1 MEHDEID
8 HGNPAFQAA
17 WPVLHVSDCHGV
29 AVPEYFF
36 FVFGTMHFAYG
47 KG

>member
-1 MEHDEID
+1 MVRLIMAIRLSKLA
-8 HGNPAFQAA
+8 G
-17 WPVLHVSDCHGV
+17 PVLHVSDCHGV

-36 FVFGTMHFAYG
+36 FVFGSMHFAYG